1 MSILTK
7 AIHDLLAADVT
18 LTDMLALYEAL
29 PAIFTIDPVP
39 GDAVLPYIVT
49 SGEISQ
55 VPFDTKL
62 SQGRNLIRDVRCY
75 TPDSGSSV
83 LIESIAERV
92 YFLLHRKEISISGFQ
107 WLISNCTGPIVANEQ
122 DVYGRIISLNLIAQ
136 AI

>member
-1 MSILTK
+1 MSILTPSFYS
-7 AIHDLLAADVT
+7 LLAADTT
-18 LTDMLALYEAL
+18 LTDMLAQYEDL

-39 GDAVLPYIVT
+39 GNADLPYIVT
-49 SGEISQ
+49 PGEISQ

-75 TPDSGSSV
+75 TPANGSSILV
-83 LIESIAERV
+83 EAIAERV
-92 YFLLHRKEISISGFQ
+92 YFLLHRKEISISGYQ
-107 WLISNCTGPIVANEQ
+107 WLISDCTGPIVANEQ